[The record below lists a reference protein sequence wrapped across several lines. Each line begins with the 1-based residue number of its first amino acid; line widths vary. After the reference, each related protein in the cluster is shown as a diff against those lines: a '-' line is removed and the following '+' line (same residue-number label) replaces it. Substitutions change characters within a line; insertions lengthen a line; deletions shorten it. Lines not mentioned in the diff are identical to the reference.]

1 MTDHLPFQSLC
12 YCAELR
18 KAARRVSLIY
28 DARLRASGLRTSQFS
43 LLAEIARDRPAPP
56 TMNELSSYLV
66 MDRSTLGHN
75 LRPLLRKGL
84 VALQQDAT
92 DARTRRVTL
101 TAKGTAK
108 LKATKKLWLK
118 AQQEY
123 EQALGEGE
131 AVSLRT
137 TLHKLCRSRLL
148 KS

>member
-1 MTDHLPFQSLC
+1 MTDHLPFQSPC

-18 KAARRVSLIY
+18 KASRRVSLIY
-28 DARLRASGLRTSQFS
+28 DARLKASGLRTSQFS
-43 LLAEIARDRPAPP
+43 LLAEIARDRPVPP
-56 TMNELSSYLV
+56 TMNELSNYLV

-84 VALQQDAT
+84 VAL
-92 DARTRRVTL
+92 
-101 TAKGTAK
+101 
-108 LKATKKLWLK
+108 
-118 AQQEY
+118 QQEY

>member
-1 MTDHLPFQSLC
+1 MTDHLPFQSPC

-56 TMNELSSYLV
+56 TMNELSNYLV

-84 VALQQDAT
+84 VVLQPDAN
-92 DARTRRVTL
+92 DARTRRVLL
-101 TAKGTAK
+101 TAKGTVK

-123 EQALGEGE
+123 EKALGEGA
-131 AVSLRT
+131 AVSLRN
-137 TLHKLCRSRLL
+137 TLYKLCSSKLL
-148 KS
+148 KR

>member
-1 MTDHLPFQSLC
+1 MTNHPPSQSPC

-56 TMNELSSYLV
+56 TINELSDYLV

-75 LRPLLRKGL
+75 LRPLLRRGF
-84 VALQQDAT
+84 VVLQPDAS
-92 DARTRRVTL
+92 DARTRRVIL
-101 TAKGTAK
+101 TARGSAK

-123 EQALGEGE
+123 EKALGKSE
-131 AVSLRT
+131 AESLRNN
-137 TLHKLCRSRLL
+137 LYKLCMLHCS
-148 KS
+148 